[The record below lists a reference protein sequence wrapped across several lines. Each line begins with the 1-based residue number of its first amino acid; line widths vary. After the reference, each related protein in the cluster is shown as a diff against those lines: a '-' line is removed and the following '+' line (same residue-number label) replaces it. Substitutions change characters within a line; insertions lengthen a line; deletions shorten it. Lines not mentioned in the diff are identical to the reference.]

1 MMCNRVESL
10 SGEGVIL
17 AVRVVEL
24 SYCDFDIKCSGLCV
38 WLLPRNRQLR
48 CHM

>member
-24 SYCDFDIKCSGLCV
+24 SYCAWYVGAGRIGGIKSPFELS
-38 WLLPRNRQLR
+38 
-48 CHM
+48 